1 VPDAGQQDLDHL
13 HGIHILIV
21 EDDVDS
27 RNVLSV
33 LLQRLG
39 ALVEAVGS
47 AAEAYDRISRRRP
60 DVVVSDI
67 GMPDEDGYTFIRHIR
82 QANGDA
88 RRLPAIAL
96 TAYARKQDADAAL
109 TAGYDHHLAKPVMP
123 ADLIRAIKEVTTGQ
137 APIA

>member
-1 VPDAGQQDLDHL
+1 
-13 HGIHILIV
+13 
-21 EDDVDS
+21 
-27 RNVLSV
+27 VLAV

-47 AAEAYDRISRRRP
+47 ASEAYDRMSRRRP
-60 DVVVSDI
+60 DVLVSDI
-67 GMPDEDGYTFIRHIR
+67 GMPDEDGYAFIRQVR
-82 QANGDA
+82 QANSDA

-109 TAGYDHHLAKPVMP
+109 MAGYDHHLAKPVMP
-123 ADLIRAIKEVTTGQ
+123 SDLVKVIKEVTGRQ